1 MRVWIAE
8 KPSLAGV
15 IAQGLGG
22 GPKKDGFYDCGD
34 DIVTWCFGHLFEPV
48 MPEGYGEQF
57 RQWRRDTLPIVPEKW
72 RLEPRKAEGVTA
84 QIEVIRSFL
93 SRADCV
99 INAGDPDREGQ
110 LLVDEVIEECGYT
123 GKTLRIWLTSLN
135 DAAVAHALAHLED
148 NAKYAHLH
156 DSALAR
162 QRADWLVGFNATR
175 AMTIKG
181 REAGYVGVMGQ
192 GRVQT
197 PTLALV
203 VNRDKARADHRSQ
216 VFYVLRG
223 TFVHENAQFLATFTP
238 DENMSGLDDKGRIAD
253 QSVAKGIAD
262 SASGKSGVVVAC
274 EKELKVRQPP
284 LPHCLSTLQVM
295 ANAKYGMSAQEVL
308 DTAQALYEKKL
319 TTYPRTDCQYMAS
332 AELADA
338 ERIVS
343 MLKQVP
349 GLEDVAGGC
358 DLMLKS
364 AAWDDSRLSAHTAL
378 APTGD
383 TPSGLSEKEAQIYG
397 LIATAYCLQFYPP
410 YQYNSQKITL
420 DCQGTWVARGQAVIE
435 AGWTAR
441 QADDEE

>member
-1 MRVWIAE
+1 MRVFIAE
-8 KPSLAGV
+8 KPSLAGI

-22 GPKKDGFYDCGD
+22 GPKKDGFYDCGQ

-72 RLEPRKAEGVTA
+72 RLEPRKDEGVAA

-99 INAGDPDREGQ
+99 VNAGDPDREGQ

-123 GKTLRIWLTSLN
+123 GKTLRVWLTSLN
-135 DAAVAHALAHLED
+135 DAAVAHALAHLEE
-148 NAKYAHLH
+148 NARYAHLH

-216 VFYVLRG
+216 VFYVLR
-223 TFVHENAQFLATFTP
+223 
-238 DENMSGLDDKGRIAD
+238 
-253 QSVAKGIAD
+253 
-262 SASGKSGVVVAC
+262 
-274 EKELKVRQPP
+274 
-284 LPHCLSTLQVM
+284 
-295 ANAKYGMSAQEVL
+295 
-308 DTAQALYEKKL
+308 
-319 TTYPRTDCQYMAS
+319 
-332 AELADA
+332 
-338 ERIVS
+338 
-343 MLKQVP
+343 
-349 GLEDVAGGC
+349 
-358 DLMLKS
+358 
-364 AAWDDSRLSAHTAL
+364 
-378 APTGD
+378 
-383 TPSGLSEKEAQIYG
+383 
-397 LIATAYCLQFYPP
+397 
-410 YQYNSQKITL
+410 
-420 DCQGTWVARGQAVIE
+420 
-435 AGWTAR
+435 
-441 QADDEE
+441 